1 MSTCYY
7 LFNDA
12 PFAPAYAQSDGSIT
26 NASVQE
32 AIEDY
37 IDDDHPRDR
46 DDVLAMD
53 ALYENG
59 CTLQDGTE
67 LIDVGAT
74 EDSPGTVRAQAV
86 VSHRYDEPVDVT
98 LEFTVDG
105 GNQQQVTER
114 IGDTPA
120 RVSVY
125 YDTGGGTFEVCCG
138 IVDVTP

>member
-1 MSTCYY
+1 MSTCYD

-12 PFAPAYAQSDGSIT
+12 PFAPVYAQSDGSIT
-26 NASVQE
+26 AASLLD
-32 AIEDY
+32 AAA
-37 IDDDHPRDR
+37 DR
-46 DDVLAMD
+46 DDVGSMG

-67 LIDVGAT
+67 LMGVGAT
-74 EDSPGTVRAQAV
+74 EDSPGAIRAEAV
-86 VSHRYDEPVDVT
+86 VSHRFDEPVDVT

-114 IGDTPA
+114 IDDTPA
-120 RVSVY
+120 WVVVY
-125 YDTGGGTFEVCCG
+125 YDTGGGTFEVCCD

>member
-1 MSTCYY
+1 MSTCYD

-12 PFAPAYAQSDGSIT
+12 PFAPVYARPDGSIT

-32 AIEDY
+32 AME
-37 IDDDHPRDR
+37 DR
-46 DDVLAMD
+46 DDVGAME

-105 GNQQQVTER
+105 GNQQRVAER

-120 RVSVY
+120 LVSVY
-125 YDTGGGTFEVCCG
+125 YDTGGGTFEVCCD